1 MASMYWLPSVRVLY
15 HQKAGIRIILLSTP
29 PGNTASLPFSLVPKK
44 TVYPFHS
51 WTFWKSPGKTGIL
64 VQYHTSSWALFKDKG
79 IPSCPHHWLCGW
91 IPNHKALCPAL
102 PVRSQMMLQAF
113 EIMSEHLVEYL
124 EYCWC
129 ITRTY
134 IHTYTLTECIQEF
147 FRPVKQNLEKH

>member
-29 PGNTASLPFSLVPKK
+29 PGNIASLPFLLVPKK
-44 TVYPFHS
+44 TVIPFILGHAGRVLERLGS
-51 WTFWKSPGKTGIL
+51 WFNT
-64 VQYHTSSWALFKDKG
+64 
-79 IPSCPHHWLCGW
+79 IPAHELCLKIRVFPSAVITELGGW

-134 IHTYTLTECIQEF
+134 
-147 FRPVKQNLEKH
+147 